1 MASTVLSGCV
11 VSNTSHI
18 QNTVNTEPDIL
29 ERNIKNIINHQR
41 IAALSGA
48 FTLLNRASV

>member
-29 ERNIKNIINHQR
+29 ERNIKNHQR